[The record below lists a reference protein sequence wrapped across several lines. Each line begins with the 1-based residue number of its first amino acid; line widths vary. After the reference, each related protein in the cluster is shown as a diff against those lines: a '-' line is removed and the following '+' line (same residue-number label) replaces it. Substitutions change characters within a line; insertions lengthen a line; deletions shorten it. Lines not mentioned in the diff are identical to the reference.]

1 MYRHPYSYAP
11 KSGAPRWRRIALVAS
26 AVVAS
31 LTGAALA
38 GAPVAGATAPTA
50 PPPLTFLTPNGPVGN
65 GDIFIT
71 PTGDTGAYANGAEIL
86 SRSGKVIWFH
96 PAPSGESD
104 FDFRTQ
110 TYDGQP
116 VLTFV
121 QGTGLGATATNTD
134 YIYNDHYQEI
144 ASFSAGNGLTTDIHE
159 FFITPWNTALIT
171 AVSQQAVNLS
181 SIGGLTDQ
189 QVLEGS
195 VQEIDIK
202 TGKVLFQW
210 NAQDH
215 IPYSDSEQ
223 PLPTTAGSP
232 WDWYHINAVH
242 LGPNGTILVD
252 SRDSWTTTDVN
263 LSNGSVN
270 WIIGGKASTFK
281 QVAGPGQTL
290 NDANDL
296 FAWQHDPEWLG
307 NDEISIFDDES
318 AGTANTGQNVITTGA
333 VSRVEYITL
342 NFQTDTATLVK
353 SDPQPESLS
362 ASSQG
367 NAQPLPGGGAFVGWG
382 NLNYISQF
390 DGAGNLLFNAE
401 FPTGVN
407 TYRAYFL
414 PWNPGPFR
422 PPAGPHRGH
431 IGH

>member
-1 MYRHPYSYAP
+1 M
-11 KSGAPRWRRIALVAS
+11 
-26 AVVAS
+26 
-31 LTGAALA
+31 
-38 GAPVAGATAPTA
+38 
-50 PPPLTFLTPNGPVGN
+50 FLTPNGPVGN

-121 QGTGLGATATNTD
+121 QGKVSARTATAPTTSTTTT
-134 YIYNDHYQEI
+134 IRR
-144 ASFSAGNGLTTDIHE
+144 SPRVSAGNGLTTDIHE

-171 AVSQQAVNLS
+171 AVSQQAVNLG

-215 IPYSDSEQ
+215 IPYSDS
-223 PLPTTAGSP
+223 
-232 WDWYHINAVH
+232 
-242 LGPNGTILVD
+242 D
-252 SRDSWTTTDVN
+252 SRCRRRPAHRGTGTTSTPCTWARTGRSSSTSRDFVDDDGRQPEQRERQLDHWRQGVDLQAGRRTRPDVERRQRPVR
-263 LSNGSVN
+263 L
-270 WIIGGKASTFK
+270 AARPR
-281 QVAGPGQTL
+281 VARQRR
-290 NDANDL
+290 DL
-296 FAWQHDPEWLG
+296 DLRR
-307 NDEISIFDDES
+307 ES

-333 VSRVEYITL
+333 VSRSSTSGSTSRPIRPRW
-342 NFQTDTATLVK
+342 
-353 SDPQPESLS
+353 SSPIRSPR
-362 ASSQG
+362 ASPPAHR

-414 PWNPGPFR
+414 PRNPARSGLRQVLTGATSATEHSGSGPLLGRAPPVAGWRSAASGPR
-422 PPAGPHRGH
+422 PAQPLSGVRYCFLL
-431 IGH
+431 